1 MKVVTSEITGSE
13 LKSMAEAGFGSL
25 VKAIVDVELGIMAVD
40 AELHAD
46 QEACLLGQGSAQESL
61 WGINLYPDMPRAT
74 PSGRSTSM
82 RSPTPPREAE
92 GTLTAVTRA

>member
-13 LKSMAEAGFGSL
+13 LKSMAEAGFGLL
-25 VKAIVDVELGIMAVD
+25 VKAVVDVELGIMAVD
-40 AELHAD
+40 AE
-46 QEACLLGQGSAQESL
+46 LLGQGSAQESL